1 MKNGNLWGL
10 NKPHAPRL
18 SRYKSDSDEQERK
31 PNTRKERIN
40 MTNAQNVEAI
50 IAQLTEEEQKLSS
63 AYEEAEE
70 RNNHAYEKVLI
81 WEEAYTA
88 SGNNEAIGQKLDEAY
103 DDYNEADRAMWETED
118 KLKSIKEAIEAL
130 RKAVEA
136 IKWLGL

>member
-1 MKNGNLWGL
+1 
-10 NKPHAPRL
+10 
-18 SRYKSDSDEQERK
+18 
-31 PNTRKERIN
+31 

-70 RNNHAYEKVLI
+70 QNSRAYEKVLI

-118 KLKSIKEAIEAL
+118 KLKSIKEGIEAL

>member
-1 MKNGNLWGL
+1 
-10 NKPHAPRL
+10 
-18 SRYKSDSDEQERK
+18 
-31 PNTRKERIN
+31 
-40 MTNAQNVEAI
+40 MTHTQNVEAI
-50 IAQLTEEEQKLSS
+50 IAQLMEEEQKLSS

-70 RNNHAYEKVLI
+70 QNNRAYDRVLV

-88 SGNNEAIGQKLDEAY
+88 SGEDENVGQKLDKIYDEYSEAVKT
-103 DDYNEADRAMWETED
+103 MWKTED

>member
-1 MKNGNLWGL
+1 
-10 NKPHAPRL
+10 
-18 SRYKSDSDEQERK
+18 
-31 PNTRKERIN
+31 
-40 MTNAQNVEAI
+40 MTHIQNVEAI

-70 RNNHAYEKVLI
+70 QNNRAYEKVLI

-88 SGNNEAIGQKLDEAY
+88 SGNNEAIGRKLDEAY
-103 DDYNEADRAMWETED
+103 DDYNEADRTMWETED

-136 IKWLGL
+136 IRWLGL

>member
-1 MKNGNLWGL
+1 
-10 NKPHAPRL
+10 
-18 SRYKSDSDEQERK
+18 
-31 PNTRKERIN
+31 

-50 IAQLTEEEQKLSS
+50 ITQLMEEEKKLSS

-70 RNNHAYEKVLI
+70 QNSRAYEKVLV

-88 SGNNEAIGQKLDEAY
+88 SGEDEEVGQKLDEIY
-103 DDYNEADRAMWETED
+103 DEYNEADKTMREAEE
-118 KLKSIKEAIEAL
+118 KVEAIKEAIDAL

>member
-1 MKNGNLWGL
+1 
-10 NKPHAPRL
+10 
-18 SRYKSDSDEQERK
+18 
-31 PNTRKERIN
+31 
-40 MTNAQNVEAI
+40 MTHTQNVEAI
-50 IAQLTEEEQKLSS
+50 ISQLMEEEKKLSS

-70 RNNHAYEKVLI
+70 QNNRAYDRVLTWEKAYI
-81 WEEAYTA
+81 ASGEDEEA
-88 SGNNEAIGQKLDEAY
+88 GQKLDEAY